1 MSERSV
7 FKDTTDGFKF
17 RSKTN
22 TINHFLMNYP
32 NTRVVVMNESDYNRT
47 LGLKHQLPVHV
58 YTNEPYVITIWD
70 DGTKSIVKC
79 GPDDEYDPMIGIIFN
94 AMRKVT
100 KNKVRVNA
108 WEPVISF
115 LADNLIDADDC
126 RMIADVLLSTAD
138 CLECEDVMD
147 RIAEYDKRIADTE
160 FVSSKYAFIRDEKV
174 QQVQCGSKYVTT
186 EELEDAREQLRSEL
200 RDLIDRGEI

>member
-1 MSERSV
+1 MSERFT
-7 FKDTTDGFKF
+7 FKDSTDGFKF

-32 NTRVVVMNESDYNRT
+32 NVRVVVMNESDYHRAFGMNLRR
-47 LGLKHQLPVHV
+47 PVHV

-79 GPDDEYDPMIGIIFN
+79 GPDDEYDPMFGIIFN
-94 AMRKVT
+94 AMHKVT
-100 KNKVRVNA
+100 KNKVRVKA

-138 CLECEDVMD
+138 CLECEDVME

-160 FVSSKYAFIRDEKV
+160 FVSSEYALISDEQV
-174 QQVQCGSKYVTT
+174 QVQCNSKYVTA
-186 EELEDAREQLRSEL
+186 EELEDTREQLRSEL